1 MARRRWVDST
11 RRLLMKSWNVSRFCE
26 KLALHTYPRMRR
38 PRLGSSASTGISSR
52 ATAAPY
58 TRRITSSVEWLVR
71 VCSSVA
77 VSPAF
82 LHDMATPALSMAYAC
97 TTCRIL
103 EYSSPAPLMAA
114 RRIGMLKNM
123 SSTTIWVPWV
133 PAHAL
138 GSAASPDLAG
148 TITPSAY
155 VARYA
160 HGAPAVIEVMETC
173 ATCEMD
179 ASASPRK
186 PKVSIC
192 SRSSYSRSL
201 EVANRSHTRGK
212 SPRAIP
218 WPLSLICSSFIPPAL
233 DRTLIEVEP
242 ASSEFSNIS
251 LSALAG
257 R

>member
-1 MARRRWVDST
+1 
-11 RRLLMKSWNVSRFCE
+11 
-26 KLALHTYPRMRR
+26 
-38 PRLGSSASTGISSR
+38 
-52 ATAAPY
+52 
-58 TRRITSSVEWLVR
+58 
-71 VCSSVA
+71 
-77 VSPAF
+77 
-82 LHDMATPALSMAYAC
+82 MATPALSIAYAC
-97 TTCRIL
+97 TTCKIL

-114 RRIGMLKNM
+114 RRIGMLKNR
-123 SSTTIWVPWV
+123 SSTTIWVPCV

-138 GSAASPDLAG
+138 GSAASPGLAG

-173 ATCEMD
+173 ATCEID

-212 SPRAIP
+212 SAWAIP
-218 WPLSLICSSFIPPAL
+218 CPSSLICSSFIPPAR
-233 DRTLIEVEP
+233 DSTLIEVEP
-242 ASSEFSNIS
+242 ASSEFSSIS

-257 R
+257 RWITSPAAIRFTTSLDSARMGVGWDAMGVGRSRARWLNLEGCCFTAAFGRRRCRSQARHLGSRHRRFPFDIHVRQ